1 MIGDKILEL
10 RKRND
15 LSQEKL
21 AEKID
26 VTRQTISN
34 WELNTTVPDLK
45 QASELAK
52 VFNVSLDE
60 LVGNNK
66 EDILYDKVSK
76 TEENSNLILKKISR
90 LNTLSLVYFAL
101 FLIIV
106 LVLWNL
112 FCSVYFTNTISAT
125 TQCALTECEFEG
137 KRYRYI
143 ISKNLADGSL
153 TLTSNDNSIL
163 ETFEIGKYSDYQV
176 AFDDLIK
183 EVEAKGAKCGFNPE

>member
-10 RKRND
+10 RKKND

-45 QASELAK
+45 QASELSK

-143 ISKNLADGSL
+143 ISKNVADGSL
-153 TLTSNDNSIL
+153 TLTTNDNSIL

>member
-34 WELNTTVPDLK
+34 WELGETCPDLK

-143 ISKNLADGSL
+143 ISKNVADGSL

-183 EVEAKGAKCGFNPE
+183 EVEAKGGKCGFNPE

>member
-34 WELNTTVPDLK
+34 WELGETCPDLK

-125 TQCALTECEFEG
+125 TQSALTECEFEG

-143 ISKNLADGSL
+143 ISKNVADGSL

-183 EVEAKGAKCGFNPE
+183 EVEAKGGKCGFNPE